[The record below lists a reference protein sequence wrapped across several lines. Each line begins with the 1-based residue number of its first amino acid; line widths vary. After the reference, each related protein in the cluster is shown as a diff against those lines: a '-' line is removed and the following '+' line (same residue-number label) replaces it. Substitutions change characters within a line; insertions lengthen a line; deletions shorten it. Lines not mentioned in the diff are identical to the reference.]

1 MRVLIG
7 AAAALLFAA
16 SAAAQTGTA
25 APATPTPSAP
35 PSACGEAS
43 PPPGQPDMAH
53 VTSAQMNNAN
63 RAVEAWANDARA
75 KLQCRQNEVRTL
87 AAQAAASEQ
96 AYNAQAAS
104 FNASVNSWNATT
116 TAYNSQHANR
126 SANPGTGDGAS
137 SGRHSNST
145 LGQHGPS

>member
-16 SAAAQTGTA
+16 SAAAQTAST
-25 APATPTPSAP
+25 PATPTPPAP
-35 PSACGEAS
+35 PSACGEAT
-43 PPPGQPDMAH
+43 PAPAQPDMAH

-63 RAVEAWANDARA
+63 RAFEAWANETRT

-87 AAQAAASEQ
+87 ATQAAAAEQ

-104 FNASVNSWNATT
+104 FNTSVNSWNAAT
-116 TAYNSQHANR
+116 TAYNSQHAR
-126 SANPGTGDGAS
+126 SANPGSNGGAPTS
-137 SGRHSNST
+137 NRHSNST